1 MPGAGTITNTEVGV
15 HGLVYQDRL
24 YNNRWLISELVG
36 MEREGWY
43 GIYRDRMESIRGFL
57 LYVSSTYRYMTPYMK
72 GVYLTLD
79 SWIPFRYEEG
89 CRLRG

>member
-1 MPGAGTITNTEVGV
+1 
-15 HGLVYQDRL
+15 
-24 YNNRWLISELVG
+24 
-36 MEREGWY
+36 
-43 GIYRDRMESIRGFL
+43 MESIRGFL